1 MNTTQTENRKEMV
14 NKMFTTAKAL
24 CHAGTFHADDVFSG
38 ALLRLLN
45 PEIEIIRSNS
55 VPENFDGIV
64 FDIGNGEFDHHS
76 LPRETREDGTP
87 YAAFGKL
94 WRAFGHLL
102 TTDFVV
108 EYIDK
113 TVCSKLDLTDN
124 TGEYNMLSEVI
135 GILNPFWTED
145 ELSTDDAYFDA
156 VELAQ
161 KILARYIAKGVSEE
175 KARTEVEKHL
185 ENSSV
190 KGMLILEKYVPWQY
204 FVTSHTELNLKV
216 VIYPSNRGGFCAQ
229 IVDNSGFEFPKSWWG
244 TMTENDSP
252 VNGMT
257 FCHATG
263 FLASFK
269 TIEDAIREVQKVL

>member
-1 MNTTQTENRKEMV
+1 MKTTHTENRKEMV
-14 NKMFTTAKAL
+14 NEMFTTAKAL

-102 TTDFVV
+102 ASDFVV

-145 ELSTDDAYFDA
+145 ELSTDDTYFAA

-161 KILARYIAKGVSEE
+161 KFLARYIAKGVSEE
-175 KARTEVEKHL
+175 KARTEVEKYL
-185 ENSSV
+185 ENSSI

-257 FCHATG
+257 FCHSSG